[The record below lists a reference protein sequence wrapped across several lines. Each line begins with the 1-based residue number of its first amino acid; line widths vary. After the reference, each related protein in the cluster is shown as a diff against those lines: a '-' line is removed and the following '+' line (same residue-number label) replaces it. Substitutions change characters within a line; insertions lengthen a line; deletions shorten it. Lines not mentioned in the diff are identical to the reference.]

1 MPTPKAS
8 TKKRFA
14 TGNGPDNQ
22 VQTSPR
28 KDDLILALNSG
39 SSSLKFGIYSSGAGD
54 GNEQPLLAGSAEGI
68 GHSNGSL
75 HIRSSDGKALVE
87 RECVHESQS
96 DALAVLATELRDHL
110 RAAPVAVGHRIVH
123 GGPELR
129 VHQLITPQV
138 LNRLRGA
145 THFAPLHIPQ
155 ALTLIASAQ
164 SIFPSAVH
172 FACFDDAFHRT
183 IPEVAA
189 HLPLPQKYFD
199 AGVQR
204 YGFHGLSYESLVHH
218 FGERLPGRAV
228 FAHLGNGASL
238 CALRN
243 GLSVD
248 TTMGFTPTGGIP
260 MGTRS
265 GDLDPG
271 VFLYLLR
278 NEKLSADELEDLF
291 NHQSGLFALS
301 SGESDVKALEKR
313 VRSNDPC
320 AALALNI
327 FATSVRK
334 VIGAYAA
341 LLGGVDLLVFT
352 GGIGEHSSHIRS
364 SAADGLE
371 FLGLTAD
378 KIQIV
383 SAQEELQIAR
393 HCRRLMVQIR

>member
-1 MPTPKAS
+1 MARIGIVEISTP
-8 TKKRFA
+8 
-14 TGNGPDNQ
+14 
-22 VQTSPR
+22 

-39 SSSLKFGIYSSGAGD
+39 SSSLKFGVYDRGADDGD
-54 GNEQPLLAGSAEGI
+54 EKPLLTGSAENI
-68 GHSNGSL
+68 GQSNGAL
-75 HIRSSDGKALVE
+75 HIRPSDGSALIA
-87 RECVHESQS
+87 RECIHESQS
-96 DALAVLATELRDHL
+96 DALATLAKKLRDHL
-110 RAAPVAVGHRIVH
+110 HATPVAVGHRVVH

-129 VHQLITPQV
+129 THQLITPQ
-138 LNRLRGA
+138 LLDQLRSA
-145 THFAPLHIPQ
+145 THSAPLHIPQ
-155 ALTLIASAQ
+155 ALKLIASAQ
-164 SIFPSAVH
+164 SIFPSAAH

-183 IPEVAA
+183 IPEIASHFA
-189 HLPLPQKYFD
+189 IPQRYFD
-199 AGVQR
+199 AGVRR

-218 FGERLPGRAV
+218 FGARLPGRAI

-243 GLSVD
+243 GVSID

-271 VFLYLLR
+271 VFLYLVR
-278 NEKLSADELEDLF
+278 NEKLSIDELEGLL

-301 SGESDVKALEKR
+301 SGESDVKSLEETMR
-313 VRSNDPC
+313 AHDPR

-334 VIGAYAA
+334 VIGAYSA

-352 GGIGEHSSHIRS
+352 GGIGEHSKYIRS
-364 SAADGLE
+364 LAADGLE
-371 FLGLTAD
+371 FLGLATD

-383 SAQEELQIAR
+383 PAEEELQIAR
-393 HCRRLMVQIR
+393 HCRRMLLKTR